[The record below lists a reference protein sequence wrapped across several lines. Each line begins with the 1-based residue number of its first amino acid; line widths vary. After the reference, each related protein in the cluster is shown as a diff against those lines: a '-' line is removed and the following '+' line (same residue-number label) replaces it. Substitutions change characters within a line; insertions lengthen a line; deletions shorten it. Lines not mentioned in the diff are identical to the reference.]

1 MTPHGPVEEES
12 RLREQLQRMEL
23 LHQITRAI
31 SARLDVASVFQIV
44 CNSVQTQLPADFV
57 AIAQQEA
64 GSRRLAVR
72 CTGAAGFSLAERM
85 GLAPGADVPGG
96 QESLARCLGGELV
109 LVPDTRRVEEPL
121 PRMLAEQA
129 LFSAVMAPL
138 QAESTVYG
146 MLVVARAQAGAFT
159 PAEGQFLRQLGEH
172 VALAS
177 QQAQLH
183 GALQRAFD
191 ELQRNQQVLMEK
203 ERLRALGQMA
213 GGIAHDIN
221 NAISPVALYTESLL
235 ENEPGLSER
244 GRAHLLT
251 IQGAIDDVA
260 KTVAR
265 MREFYR
271 PREAQAQRTELDI
284 NSVVAQVVD
293 LTRTRW
299 HDMPHEGGVTI
310 NVETVLADGLP
321 GVPAAERDVRE
332 ALVNLIY
339 NAVDAMPAGGHITV
353 RTRAGEGRGGAGQLV
368 VEVSDTGTGMDEL
381 TRSRCMEPFFSTK
394 GERGTG
400 LGLSMVYGTMQRH
413 HGEFALESAPGRGT
427 TVRLVFPSV
436 AVPAPA
442 PAPAQ
447 GAGAIGTPDAAAKLP
462 KALRILLV
470 DDDPMILRSLTGML
484 EIDGHEVCA
493 AEGGQAGVDTFAQ
506 AVQGGHPHD
515 LVITDLGMP
524 IVDGHA
530 VARAVKESA
539 PHTPVVMLTGWGR
552 GADGGAD
559 RSVHVDQ
566 FLSKPPRL
574 AELRQALAALAPGQA
589 GNDSHD

>member
-1 MTPHGPVEEES
+1 MTPHAPVEEES

-31 SARLDVASVFQIV
+31 GARLDVTSVFQIV
-44 CNSVQTQLPADFV
+44 CNSVRTQLPADFV
-57 AIAQQEA
+57 TIALHEA
-64 GSRRLAVR
+64 GARRLVIRSVCASAPPLVE
-72 CTGAAGFSLAERM
+72 GV
-85 GLAPGADVPGG
+85 GLVPGMVVPAE
-96 QESLARCLGGELV
+96 QEILARCLGGEVVSGPDTRQFDAPLARMFAAQGLYSLV
-109 LVPDTRRVEEPL
+109 LVP
-121 PRMLAEQA
+121 
-129 LFSAVMAPL
+129 L
-138 QAESTVYG
+138 QVESTVFG
-146 MLVVARAQAGAFT
+146 MLAVARAQPDAFT
-159 PAEGQFLRQLGEH
+159 PAESQFLRQLGAH

-284 NSVVAQVVD
+284 NSLVTQVVE

-299 HDMPHEGGVTI
+299 HDMPQTDGVT
-310 NVETVLADGLP
+310 VSVDTVLADGLP

-332 ALVNLIY
+332 ALANLLY

-353 RTRAGEGRGGAGQLV
+353 RTRAGAGRGGAGQV
-368 VEVSDTGTGMDEL
+368 VMEVSDTGIGMDEL
-381 TRSRCMEPFFSTK
+381 TRSRCMEPFFTTK

-400 LGLSMVYGTMQRH
+400 LGLAMVYGTMQRH
-413 HGEFALESAPGRGT
+413 HGEIALESEPGRGT
-427 TVRLVFPSV
+427 TVRLAFPAV
-436 AVPAPA
+436 PVPAPGHGTGTA
-442 PAPAQ
+442 
-447 GAGAIGTPDAAAKLP
+447 GTPNAVAKLP
-462 KALRILLV
+462 KSLRILLV

-493 AEGGQAGVDTFAQ
+493 AEGGQAGVDAFAQ
-506 AVQGGHPHD
+506 AVQDGQPHD

-524 IVDGHA
+524 IVDGQA
-530 VARAVKESA
+530 VARAVKESV
-539 PHTPVVMLTGWGR
+539 PHTHVVMLTGWGR
-552 GADGGAD
+552 GTDGGGEP
-559 RSVHVDQ
+559 SVHVDQ

-574 AELRQALAALAPGQA
+574 AELRQALAALAPGA
-589 GNDSHD
+589 TGDRAHD